1 MLVLV
6 NVIRGQCST
15 SRKFDERM
23 SLSLIPLLV
32 RMLAVEIVASTF
44 AVSGWSGSMSAVVL
58 TSAKCPRT
66 VIIPRC
72 FAENSTC
79 VWYGS
84 SCQLPMWIPS
94 QDRSSTTN
102 QPPVGWP
109 TYLHHNGGGQTVVP
123 PLAQRSA
130 RVSAVRCADPR
141 RERGHLDL
149 NGGHDGVGVGVR
161 IGPQGRQG
169 GGTDVGCGGHD
180 PVAVQP

>member
-44 AVSGWSGSMSAVVL
+44 AVSGWSGLMSAFVL
-58 TSAKCPRT
+58 TSLKYPRT

-84 SCQLPMWIPS
+84 SCQLPTANLPCAYDVS
-94 QDRSSTTN
+94 ER
-102 QPPVGWP
+102 P
-109 TYLHHNGGGQTVVP
+109 TG
-123 PLAQRSA
+123 ASQRSGDSPQHRHIRRQPSTYEWPA
-130 RVSAVRCADPR
+130 RHETARPGTR
-141 RERGHLDL
+141 RPGPAR
-149 NGGHDGVGVGVR
+149 DGPDMD
-161 IGPQGRQG
+161 GPARR
-169 GGTDVGCGGHD
+169 
-180 PVAVQP
+180 